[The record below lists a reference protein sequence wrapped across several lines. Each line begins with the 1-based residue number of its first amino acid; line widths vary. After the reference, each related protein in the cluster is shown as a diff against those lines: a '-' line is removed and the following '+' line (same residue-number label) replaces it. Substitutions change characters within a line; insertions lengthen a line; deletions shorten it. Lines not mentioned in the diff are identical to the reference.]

1 MSWSD
6 DAMVTAFDSEV
17 GVLSTLATAAQKIQW
32 WNEGQARLGYYKPT
46 VADLTWSEGD
56 RDVALPAGF
65 VRLEKLVTNDG
76 VTPQPWRVFGSLLV
90 MDDPA
95 GATEDGGARL
105 YDHGAFAAMTTAT
118 TETELTAAQDH
129 ACLYYALSRF
139 HRLLSASRAYYKRYA
154 TIVGQNAS
162 SVSDLQ
168 QEAERYYQDYIDA
181 REDIDP
187 LPPVFHYNG

>member
-32 WNEGQARLGYYKPT
+32 WNEGQARLGYYLPS
-46 VADLTWSEGD
+46 VEDVTWAVGD
-56 RDVALPAGF
+56 RSIALPAGF
-65 VRLEKLVTNDG
+65 VRLDKLVTDDG
-76 VTPQPWRVFGSLLV
+76 DIPQPWRVYGSQLV
-90 MDDPA
+90 MDDPI
-95 GATEDGGARL
+95 GATAAGGARL
-105 YDHGAFAAMTTAT
+105 YYHGEFTPMTTAT
-118 TETELTAAQDH
+118 TATELTTAQDH

-162 SVSDLQ
+162 TVSDLQ
-168 QEAERYYQDYIDA
+168 QEAERYYQDYLDA
-181 REDIDP
+181 REDIQP
-187 LPPVFHYNG
+187 LPPAHAYNG